1 MSGQMSLFDI
11 VSEEEKAELEIKMP
25 DVGEY
30 DKELLLSFEK
40 EVLGFYV
47 SGHPMEEY
55 EALWSKYITAKTTD
69 FYLDEETHRT
79 VVEDGSRATIGGMIM
94 DKKIKYTKNDQIM
107 AFLTV
112 EDMVGSVEVIV
123 FPKDYEKNSYKLTD
137 ENKVFIQGRV
147 SVEEERDGKLISE
160 KITAFDEIPRK
171 VWLKF
176 PNMDSYISQ
185 EKQLFDSIAQ
195 SDGNDTIVIYL
206 EDSKQIKTLPP
217 NRNIK
222 ADGEVLERLR
232 GMLGENNVR
241 VV

>member
-1 MSGQMSLFDI
+1 MSLFDI
-11 VSEEEKAELEIKMP
+11 VSEEEKEELEIKMP

-47 SGHPMEEY
+47 SGHPMQEY

-69 FYLDEETHRT
+69 FYLDEETQRT
-79 VVEDGSRATIGGMIM
+79 VVTDGSRVTIGGMIM

-123 FPKDYEKNSYKLTD
+123 FPKDYEKNSYKLTE

-160 KITAFDEIPRK
+160 KIMAFDEIPRK

-176 PNMDSYISQ
+176 PNMDSYVSQ
-185 EKQLFDSIAQ
+185 EQKLFENIAQ
-195 SDGNDTIVIYL
+195 SDGNDSIVIYL
-206 EDSKQIKTLPP
+206 EDTKQMKTLPP
-217 NRNIK
+217 NRNIH

-232 GMLGENNVR
+232 GMLGEGNVR

>member
-1 MSGQMSLFDI
+1 
-11 VSEEEKAELEIKMP
+11 
-25 DVGEY
+25 
-30 DKELLLSFEK
+30 
-40 EVLGFYV
+40 
-47 SGHPMEEY
+47 
-55 EALWSKYITAKTTD
+55 
-69 FYLDEETHRT
+69 
-79 VVEDGSRATIGGMIM
+79 M

-176 PNMDSYISQ
+176 PNMDSYIARRNNYLIVSHSRM
-185 EKQLFDSIAQ
+185 EMTQLSFIW
-195 SDGNDTIVIYL
+195 
-206 EDSKQIKTLPP
+206 KTAS
-217 NRNIK
+217 R
-222 ADGEVLERLR
+222 
-232 GMLGENNVR
+232 
-241 VV
+241 